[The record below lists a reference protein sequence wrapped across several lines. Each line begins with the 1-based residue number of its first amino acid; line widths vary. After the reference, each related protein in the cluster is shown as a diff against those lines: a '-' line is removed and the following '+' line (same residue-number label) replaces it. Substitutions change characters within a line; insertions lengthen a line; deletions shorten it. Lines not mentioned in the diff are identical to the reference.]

1 MTAMSGNQNLFRR
14 FTRQEALAVAETAV
28 FQSGLNNDLILVFR
42 QRIQLSLAQTKS
54 PFFPV
59 VRRAVR
65 NPVRVIR
72 QGVQV
77 LLQLPKRNLHL
88 SRNAVVDD
96 VQIRV
101 PKIDNAIAARVLDVG
116 IPNIPFAW
124 DSPVKH
130 LGSACHLLDL
140 KRNSF
145 SDSTKSLTKPI
156 PRDAPADGVEFR
168 CK

>member
-1 MTAMSGNQNLFRR
+1 MSGNQNLFRR

-77 LLQLPKRNLHL
+77 LLQLP
-88 SRNAVVDD
+88 SETF
-96 VQIRV
+96 I
-101 PKIDNAIAARVLDVG
+101 
-116 IPNIPFAW
+116 
-124 DSPVKH
+124 
-130 LGSACHLLDL
+130 
-140 KRNSF
+140 
-145 SDSTKSLTKPI
+145 
-156 PRDAPADGVEFR
+156 
-168 CK
+168 